1 MRWPRV
7 VVFLFGIFSL
17 AMAIKAYFFPSDK
30 PSPISLVA
38 AGGIGIL
45 VLYFGFI
52 IPAKPR
58 LGYIGTTVAA
68 LVTALSMVSKMLK
81 GVIFPSTVTFV
92 VSVLVILALSYAHMS
107 ARKEAKTESA
117 P

>member
-30 PSPISLVA
+30 PSPISLIA
-38 AGGIGIL
+38 AGGIGLL

-52 IPAKPR
+52 IPTKPR
-58 LGYIGTTVAA
+58 LGYIGTSVAA
-68 LVTALSMVSKMLK
+68 LATALSMVSKTLK
-81 GVIFPSTVTFV
+81 GVIFPSTVAFV
-92 VSVLVILALSYAHMS
+92 VSILVVLALGYAHMS
-107 ARKEAKTESA
+107 ARKEAKVDSA